1 MAESVY
7 QITDPL
13 KEALARCARGDRSEL
28 ISYLECSEENIQVG
42 TTGTLA
48 HSYFLKTN
56 GNGQLVINELA
67 TFLIEQIIDY
77 ALPREKI
84 QEAQRQLEQDGTSG
98 LFSRIHNKARR
109 LFVSSENSGEA
120 GELLLFSFAERIFRF
135 PQLLSKM
142 SLKTSDEMHYHGADG
157 VFAQCRNDGGLNL
170 YWGEAK
176 IHSNVSS
183 AINEAFKSLA
193 PFLNEPRADGAKR
206 SQDLFLINSHLDLG
220 DANLTERIKLFFKS
234 HTDEGRSIKYCGFAL
249 VGFDSASYQ
258 DKDNIAQSVK
268 EEFQCLVKAIDTRIT
283 THELTQFDIHIICLP
298 FKSAEEFRSAF
309 ANELGL
315 SNAA

>member
-1 MAESVY
+1 MDASDYHTIE
-7 QITDPL
+7 PL
-13 KEALARCARGDRSEL
+13 KEALDRCARGERSEL
-28 ISYLECSEENIQVG
+28 LSCLECSEENIKVG
-42 TTGTLA
+42 KTGTLA

-67 TFLIEQIIDY
+67 TFLAEQFIDY

-98 LFSRIHNKARR
+98 LFSRIHNEARR
-109 LFVSSENSGEA
+109 LFASSENSGEA

-157 VFAQCRNDGGLNL
+157 VFAQCRNDGGLNI

-176 IHSNVSS
+176 IHKSVTS

-193 PFLNEPRADGAKR
+193 PFLLERRASSTTR

-220 DANLTERIKLFFKS
+220 DANVTERIKLFFKP
-234 HTDEGRSIKYCGFAL
+234 HTDESRSIKYCGFAL
-249 VGFDSASYQ
+249 VGFDPESYQ
-258 DKDNIAQSVK
+258 DKDKIAQSVK
-268 EEFQCLVKAIDTRIT
+268 KEFQSLVKGMDTRIT

-298 FKSAEEFRSAF
+298 FNSVKEFRSAF